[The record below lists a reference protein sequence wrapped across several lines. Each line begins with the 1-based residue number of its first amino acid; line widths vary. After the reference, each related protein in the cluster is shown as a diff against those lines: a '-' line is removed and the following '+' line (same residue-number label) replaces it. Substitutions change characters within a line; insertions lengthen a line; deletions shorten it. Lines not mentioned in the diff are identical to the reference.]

1 MLPVFSA
8 PTTEALNRECFCE
21 SLDPEV
27 LAREIDRELGELEE
41 PGIPG
46 SAGPGRQRIA
56 DWMRARCP
64 HVFAPQPVF
73 IAPPQL
79 ARIRE
84 IVAAV
89 EAIVALPAYRDAV
102 LRESPDV
109 ARRTGRSDHPDP
121 RDVPGPRGVFLG
133 LDFHLDDGVPQLIEI
148 NTNAGGA
155 MLNAVLARAQRACCP
170 AMAGLVPTATSVDAF
185 ERAIVAMFHEEWRLA
200 GGSRPLRSVA
210 IVDEDPQAQYLYPEF
225 LLFQR
230 LFERHGIRARIAD
243 PATLAV
249 RDGRLWIPAHAGN
262 PSADFPVDLVYNR
275 LTDFYLDDP
284 RNVAVRTAF
293 ETACAAVTPNPRNYA
308 LHADKR
314 RLVWLSDPLRLGEL
328 GVPPALCHLLAAH
341 VPRTEPVGAD
351 NAERLW
357 SERRHWFFK
366 PATGYGARAAYRGDK
381 LTRRVWEEIR
391 AGRYIAQRFAAPAER
406 VVAEGGTALKFD
418 LRAYAYHGRAQ
429 WVAARVYQGQTTNF
443 RTPGG
448 GFAAI
453 YSTTTAGTAA

>member
-1 MLPVFSA
+1 MPA
-8 PTTEALNRECFCE
+8 PATEALNRECFCE
-21 SLDPEV
+21 SLDPDA
-27 LAREIDRELGELEE
+27 LAREIDRELGELENR
-41 PGIPG
+41 PDRP
-46 SAGPGRQRIA
+46 AGPGPERLA
-56 DWMRARCP
+56 DWVQTRCP

-73 IAPPQL
+73 VSPPQL

-89 EAIVALPAYRDAV
+89 AAIVALPGYRDAV
-102 LRESPDV
+102 LRESPAV
-109 ARRTGRSDHPDP
+109 ARQTGGRGDA
-121 RDVPGPRGVFLG
+121 GPQGVFLG
-133 LDFHLDDGVPQLIEI
+133 FDFHLDDGVPQLIEI

-170 AMAGLVPTATSVDAF
+170 AMAGLVPTAASVDAF
-185 ERAIVAMFHEEWRLA
+185 ERTIVAMFHEEWRLA
-200 GGSRPLRSVA
+200 GGHRPLRSVA

-243 PATLAV
+243 PGALAV
-249 RDGRLWIPAHAGN
+249 RDGRLWIPAQSDAAD
-262 PSADFPVDLVYNR
+262 ADFPVDLVYNR

-284 RNVAVRTAF
+284 RNAQVRTAF

-314 RLVWLSDPLRLGEL
+314 RLVWLSDPLRLSEL
-328 GVPPALCHLLAAH
+328 GVPTALGRLLAAH

-351 NAERLW
+351 NADRLW
-357 SERRHWFFK
+357 IERRHWFFK
-366 PATGYGARAAYRGDK
+366 PVTGYGARAAYRGDK
-381 LTRRVWEEIR
+381 LTRRVWDEIR
-391 AGRYIAQRFAAPAER
+391 AGRYIAQRYAAPAER
-406 VVAEGGTALKFD
+406 MVAEGEVALKFD
-418 LRAYAYHGRAQ
+418 LRAYAYQGGTQ

-448 GFAAI
+448 GFAAV
-453 YSTTTAGTAA
+453 YSTTTGGTAA

>member
-1 MLPVFSA
+1 MLPACSA
-8 PTTEALNRECFCE
+8 PATEALNRECFCE
-21 SLDPEV
+21 SLDPDA
-27 LAREIDRELGELEE
+27 LAREIDRELGEL
-41 PGIPG
+41 GG
-46 SAGPGRQRIA
+46 QRDRSGAGPGQERLA
-56 DWMRARCP
+56 DWVRTRCP

-73 IAPPQL
+73 VAPSQL

-84 IVAAV
+84 IAAAV
-89 EAIVALPAYRDAV
+89 DTIVALPGYRDAA

-109 ARRTGRSDHPDP
+109 ARQTGGGDQ
-121 RDVPGPRGVFLG
+121 PGPRGVFLG
-133 LDFHLDDGVPQLIEI
+133 FDFHLDDGMPQLIEI

-200 GGSRPLRSVA
+200 GGHRPLRSVA

-230 LFERHGIRARIAD
+230 LFERHGIRARITD
-243 PATLAV
+243 PAALAV
-249 RDGRLWIPAHAGN
+249 RDGRLWIPAQGEDAG
-262 PSADFPVDLVYNR
+262 ADFPVDLVYNR

-284 RNVAVRTAF
+284 RNAAVRTAF

-314 RLVWLSDPLRLGEL
+314 RLVWLSDPLRLSEL
-328 GVPPALCHLLAAH
+328 GVPPALGRLLAAH

-357 SERRHWFFK
+357 TERRHWFFK
-366 PATGYGARAAYRGDK
+366 PVTGYGARAAYRGDK
-381 LTRRVWEEIR
+381 LTRRVWDEIR

-406 VVAEGGTALKFD
+406 VVAEGEAALKFD
-418 LRAYAYHGRAQ
+418 LRAYAYHGTTQ

-448 GFAAI
+448 GFAAV
-453 YSTTTAGTAA
+453 YSTTTGGTGA